1 MQSESKLL
9 IETFLDSLWLEKNLS
24 QNTLESYKN
33 DLNKFR
39 NFLEKNNK
47 SVLKADHFLI
57 LSFLSFLLD
66 KGFSSKTVSRNISSL
81 KSFFKYLIS
90 VEHIKINPMLNIDAP
105 KSGLF
110 LPTTLTVEETQQ
122 ILDAPNELRPIEMR
136 DKAMLYTLYATGMR
150 ISELISLNMHN
161 VDLTRGSVQVIGKGG
176 KERIVPV
183 GKKAR
188 EALAIWLENRKEWD
202 SGFVDSVFLTK
213 KGTCVSPRTVQRR
226 LDIRA
231 RAVGLDQHVHPHV
244 LRHSVATHLLESSG
258 DLRAIQEFLGHQSLS
273 TTQIYT
279 HLDFQRLAEVY
290 DEAHPRAK
298 SKS

>member
-150 ISELISLNMHN
+150 ISELTSLNMHN

-176 KERIVPV
+176 KERLIPLTNDAITMIKKYLTNARDKLSK
-183 GKKAR
+183 GKDHNNIFVSTHGKQISRHSFWHRIKAY
-188 EALAIWLENRKEWD
+188 LKKVDVNKE
-202 SGFVDSVFLTK
+202 
-213 KGTCVSPRTVQRR
+213 
-226 LDIRA
+226 
-231 RAVGLDQHVHPHV
+231 VHPHT
-244 LRHSVATHLLESSG
+244 LRHAFATHMLNNG
-258 DLRAIQEFLGHQSLS
+258 ADLRSVQLLLGHSDLA

-279 HLDFQRLAEVY
+279 HVAQAEVKNLHKKH
-290 DEAHPRAK
+290 HPRG
-298 SKS
+298 

>member
-33 DLNKFR
+33 DLSKFR

-105 KSGLF
+105 KSGLY

-122 ILDAPNELRPIEMR
+122 ILDAPNEFRAIEIR

-176 KERIVPV
+176 KERLIPLTNDAINMI
-183 GKKAR
+183 KKYLTEAR
-188 EALAIWLENRKEWD
+188 EKLSKGKDHNNIFVSTHGKQISRHSFWHRIKAYLKKVDVKKE
-202 SGFVDSVFLTK
+202 
-213 KGTCVSPRTVQRR
+213 
-226 LDIRA
+226 
-231 RAVGLDQHVHPHV
+231 VHPHT
-244 LRHSVATHLLESSG
+244 LRHAFATHMLNNG
-258 DLRAIQEFLGHQSLS
+258 ADLRSVQLLLGHSDLA

-279 HLDFQRLAEVY
+279 HVAQAEVKNLHKKH
-290 DEAHPRAK
+290 HPRG
-298 SKS
+298 

>member
-57 LSFLSFLLD
+57 LSFLSYLLD
-66 KGFSSKTVSRNISSL
+66 EGFSSKTVSRNITSL
-81 KSFFKYLIS
+81 KSFFKYLIA

-110 LPTTLTVEETQQ
+110 LPTTLTVDETQL

-150 ISELISLNMHN
+150 ISELIRLNMHN

-176 KERIVPV
+176 KERLIPLTNDAIIMIKKYLRESREKLSK
-183 GKKAR
+183 GKDHNNIFVSTHGKQISRHSFWHRIKAY
-188 EALAIWLENRKEWD
+188 LKKVDVKKE
-202 SGFVDSVFLTK
+202 
-213 KGTCVSPRTVQRR
+213 
-226 LDIRA
+226 
-231 RAVGLDQHVHPHV
+231 VHPHT
-244 LRHSVATHLLESSG
+244 LRHAFATHMLNNG
-258 DLRAIQEFLGHQSLS
+258 ADLRSVQLLLGHSDLA

-279 HLDFQRLAEVY
+279 HVAQAEVKNLHKKH
-290 DEAHPRAK
+290 HPRG
-298 SKS
+298 

>member
-176 KERIVPV
+176 KERLIPLTNDAIAMIKKYLSNARDKLSK
-183 GKKAR
+183 GKDHNNIFVSTHGKQISRHSFWHRIKAY
-188 EALAIWLENRKEWD
+188 LKKVDVKKE
-202 SGFVDSVFLTK
+202 
-213 KGTCVSPRTVQRR
+213 
-226 LDIRA
+226 
-231 RAVGLDQHVHPHV
+231 VHPHT
-244 LRHSVATHLLESSG
+244 LRHAFATHMLNNG
-258 DLRAIQEFLGHQSLS
+258 ADLRSVQLLLGHSDLA

-279 HLDFQRLAEVY
+279 HVAQAEVKNL
-290 DEAHPRAK
+290 HKKHQPRG
-298 SKS
+298 

>member
-33 DLNKFR
+33 DLSKFR
-39 NFLEKNNK
+39 NFLDKNNK

-122 ILDAPNELRPIEMR
+122 ILDAPNELRAIEMR

-176 KERIVPV
+176 KERLIPLTSDAINMI
-183 GKKAR
+183 KKYLTEAR
-188 EALAIWLENRKEWD
+188 EKLSKGKDHNNIFVSTHGRQISRHSFWHRIKAYLKKVDVKKE
-202 SGFVDSVFLTK
+202 
-213 KGTCVSPRTVQRR
+213 
-226 LDIRA
+226 
-231 RAVGLDQHVHPHV
+231 VHPHT
-244 LRHSVATHLLESSG
+244 LRHAFATHMLNNG
-258 DLRAIQEFLGHQSLS
+258 ADLRSVQLLLGHSDLA

-279 HLDFQRLAEVY
+279 HVAKAEVKNLHKKH
-290 DEAHPRAK
+290 HPRG
-298 SKS
+298 

>member
-1 MQSESKLL
+1 VQSESKLL

-33 DLNKFR
+33 DLSKFR

-122 ILDAPNELRPIEMR
+122 ILDAPNELRAIEMR

-176 KERIVPV
+176 KERLIPLTSDAINMI
-183 GKKAR
+183 KKYLTEAR
-188 EALAIWLENRKEWD
+188 EKLSKGKDHNNIFVSTHGKQISRHSFWHRIKAYLKKVDVNKE
-202 SGFVDSVFLTK
+202 
-213 KGTCVSPRTVQRR
+213 
-226 LDIRA
+226 
-231 RAVGLDQHVHPHV
+231 VHPHT
-244 LRHSVATHLLESSG
+244 LRHAFATHMLNNG
-258 DLRAIQEFLGHQSLS
+258 ADLRSVQLLLGHSDLA

-279 HLDFQRLAEVY
+279 HVAQAEVKNLHKKH
-290 DEAHPRAK
+290 HPRG
-298 SKS
+298 

>member
-176 KERIVPV
+176 KERLIPLTNDAINMIKKYLTNARDKLSK
-183 GKKAR
+183 GKDHNNIFVSTHGKQISR
-188 EALAIWLENRKEWD
+188 HSFWHRIKVYLKKVDVKKE
-202 SGFVDSVFLTK
+202 
-213 KGTCVSPRTVQRR
+213 
-226 LDIRA
+226 
-231 RAVGLDQHVHPHV
+231 VHPHT
-244 LRHSVATHLLESSG
+244 LRHAFATHMLNNG
-258 DLRAIQEFLGHQSLS
+258 ADLRSVQLLLGHSDLA

-279 HLDFQRLAEVY
+279 HVAQAEVKNLHKKH
-290 DEAHPRAK
+290 HPRG
-298 SKS
+298 

>member
-33 DLNKFR
+33 DLGKFR

-47 SVLKADHFLI
+47 TVLKADHFLI

-122 ILDAPNELRPIEMR
+122 ILDAPNELRAIEMR

-176 KERIVPV
+176 KERLIPLTNDAINMI
-183 GKKAR
+183 KKYLTEAR
-188 EALAIWLENRKEWD
+188 EKLSKGKDHNNIFVSTHGKQISRHSLWHRIKAYLKIVDVKKE
-202 SGFVDSVFLTK
+202 
-213 KGTCVSPRTVQRR
+213 
-226 LDIRA
+226 
-231 RAVGLDQHVHPHV
+231 VHPHT
-244 LRHSVATHLLESSG
+244 LRHAFATHMLNNG
-258 DLRAIQEFLGHQSLS
+258 ADLRSVQLLLGHSDLA

-279 HLDFQRLAEVY
+279 HVAQAEVKNLHKKH
-290 DEAHPRAK
+290 HPRG
-298 SKS
+298 

>member
-9 IETFLDSLWLEKNLS
+9 IETFLDSLWLAKNIS

-176 KERIVPV
+176 KERLIPLTNDAITMIKKYLTNARDKLSK
-183 GKKAR
+183 GKDHNNIFVSTHGKQISRHSFWHRIKAY
-188 EALAIWLENRKEWD
+188 LKKVDVKKE
-202 SGFVDSVFLTK
+202 
-213 KGTCVSPRTVQRR
+213 
-226 LDIRA
+226 
-231 RAVGLDQHVHPHV
+231 VHPHT
-244 LRHSVATHLLESSG
+244 LRHAFATHMLNNG
-258 DLRAIQEFLGHQSLS
+258 ADLRSVQLLLGHSDLA

-279 HLDFQRLAEVY
+279 HVAQAEVKNLHKKH
-290 DEAHPRAK
+290 HPRG
-298 SKS
+298 

>member
-161 VDLTRGSVQVIGKGG
+161 VDLKRGSVQVIGKGG
-176 KERIVPV
+176 KERLIPLTNDAITMIKKYLINARNKLSK
-183 GKKAR
+183 GKDHNNIFVSTHGKQISRHSFWHRIKAY
-188 EALAIWLENRKEWD
+188 LKKVDVKKE
-202 SGFVDSVFLTK
+202 
-213 KGTCVSPRTVQRR
+213 
-226 LDIRA
+226 
-231 RAVGLDQHVHPHV
+231 VHPHT
-244 LRHSVATHLLESSG
+244 LRHAFATHMLNNG
-258 DLRAIQEFLGHQSLS
+258 ADLRSVQLLLGHSDLA

-279 HLDFQRLAEVY
+279 HVAQAEVKNLHKKH
-290 DEAHPRAK
+290 HPRG
-298 SKS
+298 

>member
-1 MQSESKLL
+1 VQSESKLL

-33 DLNKFR
+33 DLGKFR

-47 SVLKADHFLI
+47 TVLKADHFLI

-105 KSGLF
+105 KSGLY

-122 ILDAPNELRPIEMR
+122 ILDAPNELRAIEMR

-176 KERIVPV
+176 KERLIPLTNDAINMI
-183 GKKAR
+183 KKYLTEAR
-188 EALAIWLENRKEWD
+188 EKLSKGKDHNNIFVSTHGKQISRHSFWHRIKAYLKKVDVRKE
-202 SGFVDSVFLTK
+202 
-213 KGTCVSPRTVQRR
+213 
-226 LDIRA
+226 
-231 RAVGLDQHVHPHV
+231 VHPHT
-244 LRHSVATHLLESSG
+244 LRHAFATHMLNNG
-258 DLRAIQEFLGHQSLS
+258 ADLRSVQLLLGHSDLA

-279 HLDFQRLAEVY
+279 HVAKAEVKNLHKKH
-290 DEAHPRAK
+290 HPRG
-298 SKS
+298 

>member
-33 DLNKFR
+33 DLSKFR

-122 ILDAPNELRPIEMR
+122 ILDAPNELRAIEMR

-176 KERIVPV
+176 KERLIPLTSDAINMI
-183 GKKAR
+183 KKYLTEAR
-188 EALAIWLENRKEWD
+188 EKLSKGKDHNNI
-202 SGFVDSVFLTK
+202 FVSTHGKQISRHSFWHRIKAYLK
-213 KGTCVSPRTVQRR
+213 KGDVKKE
-226 LDIRA
+226 
-231 RAVGLDQHVHPHV
+231 VHPHT
-244 LRHSVATHLLESSG
+244 LRHAFATHMLNNG
-258 DLRAIQEFLGHQSLS
+258 ADLRSVQLLLGHSDLA

-279 HLDFQRLAEVY
+279 HVAQAEVKNLHKKH
-290 DEAHPRAK
+290 HPRG
-298 SKS
+298 

>member
-176 KERIVPV
+176 KERLIPLTNDAIAMIKKYVSNARDKLSK
-183 GKKAR
+183 GKDHNNIFVSTHGKQISRHSFWHRIKAY
-188 EALAIWLENRKEWD
+188 LKK
-202 SGFVDSVFLTK
+202 VDVK
-213 KGTCVSPRTVQRR
+213 KQ
-226 LDIRA
+226 
-231 RAVGLDQHVHPHV
+231 VHPHT
-244 LRHSVATHLLESSG
+244 LRHAFATHMLNNG
-258 DLRAIQEFLGHQSLS
+258 ADLRSVQLLLGHSDLA

-279 HLDFQRLAEVY
+279 HVAQAEVKNLHKKH
-290 DEAHPRAK
+290 HPRG
-298 SKS
+298 

>member
-33 DLNKFR
+33 DLSKFR

-122 ILDAPNELRPIEMR
+122 ILDAPNELRAIEMR

-176 KERIVPV
+176 KERLIPLTSDAINMI
-183 GKKAR
+183 KKYLTEAR
-188 EALAIWLENRKEWD
+188 EKLSKGKDHNNIFVSTHGKQISRHSFWHRIKAYLKKVDVNKE
-202 SGFVDSVFLTK
+202 
-213 KGTCVSPRTVQRR
+213 
-226 LDIRA
+226 
-231 RAVGLDQHVHPHV
+231 VHPHT
-244 LRHSVATHLLESSG
+244 LRHPFATHMLNNG
-258 DLRAIQEFLGHQSLS
+258 ADLRSVQLLLGHSDLA

-279 HLDFQRLAEVY
+279 HVAQAEVKNLHKKH
-290 DEAHPRAK
+290 HPRG
-298 SKS
+298 

>member
-176 KERIVPV
+176 KERLIPLTNDAITMIKKYLTNARDKLSK
-183 GKKAR
+183 GKDHNNIFVSTHGKQISRHSFWHRIKAY
-188 EALAIWLENRKEWD
+188 LKKVDVKKE
-202 SGFVDSVFLTK
+202 
-213 KGTCVSPRTVQRR
+213 
-226 LDIRA
+226 
-231 RAVGLDQHVHPHV
+231 VHPHT
-244 LRHSVATHLLESSG
+244 LRHAFATHMLNNG
-258 DLRAIQEFLGHQSLS
+258 ADLRSVQLLLGHSDLA

-279 HLDFQRLAEVY
+279 HVAQAEVKNLHKKH
-290 DEAHPRAK
+290 HPRG
-298 SKS
+298 

>member
-33 DLNKFR
+33 DLSKFR

-66 KGFSSKTVSRNISSL
+66 KGYSSKTVSRNISSL

-176 KERIVPV
+176 KERLIPLTNDAITMIKKYLTNARDKLSK
-183 GKKAR
+183 GKDHNNIFVSTHGKQISRHSFWHRIKAY
-188 EALAIWLENRKEWD
+188 LKKVDVKKE
-202 SGFVDSVFLTK
+202 
-213 KGTCVSPRTVQRR
+213 
-226 LDIRA
+226 
-231 RAVGLDQHVHPHV
+231 VHPHT
-244 LRHSVATHLLESSG
+244 LRHAFATHMLNNG
-258 DLRAIQEFLGHQSLS
+258 ADLRSVQLLLGHSDLA

-279 HLDFQRLAEVY
+279 HVAQAEVKNLHKKH
-290 DEAHPRAK
+290 HPRG
-298 SKS
+298 

>member
-1 MQSESKLL
+1 VQSESKLL

-176 KERIVPV
+176 KERLIPLTNDAITMIKKYLTNARDKLSK
-183 GKKAR
+183 GKDHNNIFVSTHGKQISR
-188 EALAIWLENRKEWD
+188 HSFWHRIKVYLKKVDVKKE
-202 SGFVDSVFLTK
+202 
-213 KGTCVSPRTVQRR
+213 
-226 LDIRA
+226 
-231 RAVGLDQHVHPHV
+231 VHPHT
-244 LRHSVATHLLESSG
+244 LRHAFATHMLNNG
-258 DLRAIQEFLGHQSLS
+258 ADLRSVQLLLGHSDLA

-279 HLDFQRLAEVY
+279 HVAQAEVKNLHKKH
-290 DEAHPRAK
+290 HPRG
-298 SKS
+298 

>member
-66 KGFSSKTVSRNISSL
+66 KGYSSKTVSRNISSL

-176 KERIVPV
+176 KERLIPLTNDAITMIKKYLINARNKLSK
-183 GKKAR
+183 GKDHNNIFVSTHGKQISRHSFWHRIKAY
-188 EALAIWLENRKEWD
+188 LKKVDVKKE
-202 SGFVDSVFLTK
+202 
-213 KGTCVSPRTVQRR
+213 
-226 LDIRA
+226 
-231 RAVGLDQHVHPHV
+231 VHPHT
-244 LRHSVATHLLESSG
+244 LRHAFATHMLNNG
-258 DLRAIQEFLGHQSLS
+258 ADLRSVQLLLGHSDLA

-279 HLDFQRLAEVY
+279 HVAQAEVKNLHKKH
-290 DEAHPRAK
+290 HPRG
-298 SKS
+298 

>member
-176 KERIVPV
+176 KERLIPLTNDAITMIKKYLTNARDKLSK
-183 GKKAR
+183 GKDHNNIFVSTHGKQISRHSFWHRIKAY
-188 EALAIWLENRKEWD
+188 LKKVDVKKE
-202 SGFVDSVFLTK
+202 
-213 KGTCVSPRTVQRR
+213 
-226 LDIRA
+226 
-231 RAVGLDQHVHPHV
+231 VHPHT
-244 LRHSVATHLLESSG
+244 LRHAFATHMLNNG
-258 DLRAIQEFLGHQSLS
+258 ADLRSVQLLLGHSDLA

-279 HLDFQRLAEVY
+279 HVAQADVKNLHKKH
-290 DEAHPRAK
+290 HPRG
-298 SKS
+298 

>member
-161 VDLTRGSVQVIGKGG
+161 VDLSRGSVQVIGKGG
-176 KERIVPV
+176 KERLIPLTNDAIAMIKKYLSNARDKLSK
-183 GKKAR
+183 GKDHNNIFVSTHGKQISRHSFWHRIKAY
-188 EALAIWLENRKEWD
+188 LKKVDVKKE
-202 SGFVDSVFLTK
+202 
-213 KGTCVSPRTVQRR
+213 
-226 LDIRA
+226 
-231 RAVGLDQHVHPHV
+231 VHPHT
-244 LRHSVATHLLESSG
+244 LRHAFATHMLNNG
-258 DLRAIQEFLGHQSLS
+258 ADLRSVQLLLGHSDLA

-279 HLDFQRLAEVY
+279 HVAQAEVKNLHKKH
-290 DEAHPRAK
+290 HPRG
-298 SKS
+298 

>member
-176 KERIVPV
+176 KERLIPLTNDAITMIKKYLTNARDKLSK
-183 GKKAR
+183 GKDHNNIFVSTHGKQISRHSFWHRIKAY
-188 EALAIWLENRKEWD
+188 LKKVDVKKE
-202 SGFVDSVFLTK
+202 
-213 KGTCVSPRTVQRR
+213 
-226 LDIRA
+226 
-231 RAVGLDQHVHPHV
+231 VHPHT
-244 LRHSVATHLLESSG
+244 LRHAFATHMLNNG
-258 DLRAIQEFLGHQSLS
+258 ADLRSVQLLLGHSDLA

-279 HLDFQRLAEVY
+279 HVAQAEVKNLHKKQ
-290 DEAHPRAK
+290 HPRG
-298 SKS
+298 

>member
-176 KERIVPV
+176 KERLIPLTNDAITMIKKYLTNARDKISK
-183 GKKAR
+183 GKDHNNIFVSTHGKQISRHSFWHRIKAY
-188 EALAIWLENRKEWD
+188 LKKVDVKKE
-202 SGFVDSVFLTK
+202 
-213 KGTCVSPRTVQRR
+213 
-226 LDIRA
+226 
-231 RAVGLDQHVHPHV
+231 VHPHT
-244 LRHSVATHLLESSG
+244 LRHAFATHMLNNG
-258 DLRAIQEFLGHQSLS
+258 ADLRSVQLLLGHSDLA

-279 HLDFQRLAEVY
+279 HVAQAEVKNLIKKH
-290 DEAHPRAK
+290 HPRG
-298 SKS
+298 

>member
-33 DLNKFR
+33 DLSKFR

-47 SVLKADHFLI
+47 TVLKADHFLI

-105 KSGLF
+105 KSGLY

-122 ILDAPNELRPIEMR
+122 ILDAPNELRAIEMR

-176 KERIVPV
+176 KERLIPLTNDAINMI
-183 GKKAR
+183 KKYLTEAR
-188 EALAIWLENRKEWD
+188 EKLSKGKDHNNIFVSTHGKQISRHSFWHRIKAYLKKVDVRKE
-202 SGFVDSVFLTK
+202 
-213 KGTCVSPRTVQRR
+213 
-226 LDIRA
+226 
-231 RAVGLDQHVHPHV
+231 VHPHT
-244 LRHSVATHLLESSG
+244 LRHAFATHMLNNG
-258 DLRAIQEFLGHQSLS
+258 ADLRSVQLLLGHSDLA

-279 HLDFQRLAEVY
+279 HVAKAEVKNLHKKH
-290 DEAHPRAK
+290 HPRG
-298 SKS
+298 

>member
-150 ISELISLNMHN
+150 ISDLISLNMHN

-176 KERIVPV
+176 KERLIPLTNDAITMIKKYLTNARDKLSK
-183 GKKAR
+183 GKDHNNIFVSTHGKQISR
-188 EALAIWLENRKEWD
+188 HSFWHRIKTYLKKVDVKKE
-202 SGFVDSVFLTK
+202 
-213 KGTCVSPRTVQRR
+213 
-226 LDIRA
+226 
-231 RAVGLDQHVHPHV
+231 VHPHT
-244 LRHSVATHLLESSG
+244 LRHAFATHMLNNG
-258 DLRAIQEFLGHQSLS
+258 ADLRSVQLLLGHSDLA

-279 HLDFQRLAEVY
+279 HVAQAEVKNLHKKH
-290 DEAHPRAK
+290 HPRG
-298 SKS
+298 

>member
-33 DLNKFR
+33 DLSKFR

-122 ILDAPNELRPIEMR
+122 ILDAPNELRAIEMR

-176 KERIVPV
+176 KERLIPLTNDAIDMI
-183 GKKAR
+183 KKYLTEAR
-188 EALAIWLENRKEWD
+188 EKLSKGKDHNNIFVSTHGKQISRHSFWHRIKAYLKKVDVNKE
-202 SGFVDSVFLTK
+202 
-213 KGTCVSPRTVQRR
+213 
-226 LDIRA
+226 
-231 RAVGLDQHVHPHV
+231 VHPHT
-244 LRHSVATHLLESSG
+244 LRHAFATHMLNNG
-258 DLRAIQEFLGHQSLS
+258 ADLRSVQLLLGHSDLA

-279 HLDFQRLAEVY
+279 HVAQAEVKNLHKKH
-290 DEAHPRAK
+290 HPRG
-298 SKS
+298 